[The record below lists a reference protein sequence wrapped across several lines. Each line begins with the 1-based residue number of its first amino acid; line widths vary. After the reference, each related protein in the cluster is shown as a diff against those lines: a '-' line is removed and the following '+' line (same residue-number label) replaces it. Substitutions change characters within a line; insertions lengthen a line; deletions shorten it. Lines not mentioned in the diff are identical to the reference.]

1 MAVREPLLRG
11 VVLRIGESFGRD
23 WVQPATSGYSK
34 FTNEVQHL
42 VRVLSWESIMD
53 MSPLKSDVKLP
64 VYKPRV
70 DRSGKSLQV
79 WIARHR
85 QLLGS

>member
-1 MAVREPLLRG
+1 MSYSLRRPRK
-11 VVLRIGESFGRD
+11 VE
-23 WVQPATSGYSK
+23 ATPTNPMNSRSGHSK